1 MAVWRATEPE
11 HLRANRQLRYATP
24 AIRPAHWMQSQDM
37 EICNPC
43 PTTFLLPISPAAH
56 SVRKQSHRWL
66 LGGDRFD
73 DLVICKCWLEPKV
86 FRPAVI

>member
-1 MAVWRATEPE
+1 MAAWYVMERE

-24 AIRPAHWMQSQDM
+24 AIRPATSMQQQDM

-56 SVRKQSHRWL
+56 TTTAW
-66 LGGDRFD
+66 
-73 DLVICKCWLEPKV
+73 
-86 FRPAVI
+86 